1 MGAAL
6 NQLLLQVLNMRGFRL
21 HIILTFFL
29 AALML
34 SCEKRLLPEDQNVI
48 IVEGW
53 IDAGGQPVVMV
64 TRSLPVR
71 LRDDAIELEHLSD
84 YVIKFARVTVSDG
97 VNSVLLT
104 GRVDTRYVP
113 GYIYTSNFLTGEAG
127 KTYTLTVR
135 TGGQYLEAE
144 TTIPLYPPSVDSVV
158 CGHAPSDPSRCEV
171 TAYLKRNSGREE
183 YFKSFYQEGVGQAQF
198 LSSFLGVVDGSLTD
212 SLFTIPVIKGITD
225 YDKSDDS
232 RFFANDTLVSLKISA
247 MDDISYEIWR
257 SYEDNNRFRSMFFS
271 SSVREVAT
279 NIEGGRGYWCGFN
292 SFRLDFKAVP
302 GTYPGNDL

>member
-1 MGAAL
+1 MGVAL

-135 TGGQYLEAE
+135 TGGQHLEAE
-144 TTIPLYPPSVDSVV
+144 EQQLLHSTAQVV
-158 CGHAPSDPSRCEV
+158 
-171 TAYLKRNSGREE
+171 
-183 YFKSFYQEGVGQAQF
+183 
-198 LSSFLGVVDGSLTD
+198 
-212 SLFTIPVIKGITD
+212 
-225 YDKSDDS
+225 
-232 RFFANDTLVSLKISA
+232 
-247 MDDISYEIWR
+247 
-257 SYEDNNRFRSMFFS
+257 
-271 SSVREVAT
+271 
-279 NIEGGRGYWCGFN
+279 
-292 SFRLDFKAVP
+292 
-302 GTYPGNDL
+302 